1 MQSSWLN
8 QINSWNPQLVREWRG
23 RLKTRSVVAAIVLS
37 VIAQILLCLIH
48 LDLRSG
54 LDSQGQ
60 WLRIWQTLTW
70 LFPYVLFCLGGY
82 YIVSDITQEEKRGTL
97 NFIRLSPRPGWQIL
111 LGKVLGVPTLPY
123 LTIGTVI
130 PLHLLAAFQA
140 QISSL
145 FMVSY
150 YLMLLGGCFLCYSL
164 ALLAG
169 LVGSYRPSLI
179 NQPTTVSFSFGA
191 IAFFAL
197 SPLFMS
203 WNLGVTWQGLG
214 TVAELSNISNADM
227 YWSFIPITAHPA
239 LAHGFTLINMTI
251 TAGLIWRML
260 LRRFRQPRSSFMSKR
275 QSYGIV
281 AYVEFLVI
289 GFTLRPG
296 MLGAVPGALTT
307 AALSFYLISIALIA
321 VVIFAIVSPR
331 QSLLDWSNYQS
342 QGLQSWIW
350 ADKSPMPLALIIHL
364 LLIYALLIPWT
375 FASGIGFQD
384 PIGTLVSFASVA
396 MTIMMCG
403 LLTQII
409 FASRIRNPGIWAVSS
424 LFIWFAVPPAIMGT
438 LRLVPDQVEIM
449 TITWTFFGYPVWHFQ
464 NLTLLRFTVVGMILQ
479 GLVLGCLLWRFF
491 QTLQRLHQS
500 QRLS

>member
-23 RLKTRSVVAAIVLS
+23 RLKTRSVIAAIVLS
-37 VIAQILLCLIH
+37 GIAQILLCLFQLQLH
-48 LDLRSG
+48 WNG
-54 LDSQGQ
+54 DSQEQ

-70 LFPYVLFCLGGY
+70 LFPYVLFSLGGY

-130 PLHLLAAFQA
+130 PLHMLSAFQA
-140 QISSL
+140 QVSFL
-145 FMVSY
+145 FMMSY

-169 LVGSYRPSLI
+169 LTGSHRSSLI
-179 NQPTTVSFSFGA
+179 NQPATISFSFGA
-191 IAFFAL
+191 IAFFVL
-197 SPLFMS
+197 SPLFMT
-203 WNLGVTWQGLG
+203 WNMEVTWKGLRDIG
-214 TVAELSNISNADM
+214 KLLNVSDIDL

-239 LAHGFTLINMTI
+239 LSHGFTLINMAI
-251 TAGLIWRML
+251 IAGLIWRML

-281 AYVEFLVI
+281 AYVELLTI
-289 GFTLRPG
+289 GFALRPG
-296 MLGAVPGALTT
+296 ILGAAPGVLTAT
-307 AALSFYLISIALIA
+307 ALSFYLISIALIA

-342 QGLQSWIW
+342 RGIQSWIW
-350 ADKSPMPLALIIHL
+350 ADKSPMPLALVIHL

-375 FASGIGFQD
+375 FASGIGLQD
-384 PIGTLVSFASVA
+384 PVGALVSFASVA
-396 MTIMMCG
+396 MTVMMCG

-409 FASRIRNPGIWAVSS
+409 FASRIRNPGIWAVGS
-424 LFIWFAVPPAIMGT
+424 LFIWFAVPPAIMGS
-438 LRLVPDQVEIM
+438 LRLVPDQVDVMAIS
-449 TITWTFFGYPVWHFQ
+449 WTFFGYPVWHFQ
-464 NLTLLRFTVVGMILQ
+464 NSTLLLFTLVGMILQ
-479 GLVLGCLLWRFF
+479 GLALGCLLWRFF

-500 QRLS
+500 QRLP